1 LSLTRMSRVLKFAPR
16 KNPRLT
22 HEQTIML
29 NMLKIC

>member
-1 LSLTRMSRVLKFAPR
+1 LSLTRMSRILKFDPR

-29 NMLKIC
+29 KVC